1 MPEAPL
7 QIYVP
12 SLCDYP
18 TIRPSQTSAAVSLTR
33 KFYSSV
39 EQGPA
44 VRGRTIDDPEE
55 DDRAREKS
63 LQNMKSAHGYEGQ
76 RYGDFIFGLEVSL
89 KDNSSCP
96 VSPPASN

>member
-18 TIRPSQTSAAVSLTR
+18 TVRSPQTSAAVSLTR

-44 VRGRTIDDPEE
+44 VRDGTIDYPEE
-55 DDRAREKS
+55 DYRAREKS
-63 LQNMKSAHGYEGQ
+63 L
-76 RYGDFIFGLEVSL
+76 
-89 KDNSSCP
+89 
-96 VSPPASN
+96 